1 MINWNAQTASNE
13 RMIFATTYLSLRS
26 DAQLI
31 VMTKTR
37 PLEVEAANQ
46 RVSDVMGFR
55 AGT

>member
-1 MINWNAQTASNE
+1 MINWNAQTACNE
-13 RMIFATTYLSLRS
+13 RMIFATDYLSSRA

-37 PLEVEAANQ
+37 PLEAEAANQ